1 MRFNALKYDAVIGF
15 EGRNLYD
22 RTLYSSG
29 YGAIWTDENR
39 FNTWLKVEILATEAQ
54 CKLGVVPEQA
64 LAEIKAN
71 AGFDVNRI
79 NVIEAEV
86 QHDVIAFLTSVRE
99 FVGDSAKYIHL
110 GMTSSDVI
118 DTSLSSVLRQSADIL
133 IDESVRLEQ
142 ALEKQAKAHKYTVMM
157 GRSHGVHAEPVTL
170 GLKLALWLEETRR
183 NTERLRRAREVISV
197 GKISGAVGTFSNI
210 DPWVEEY
217 VCEKMGLT
225 PAPVSTQIV
234 QRDRHAEFMTMLALC
249 AASLEKFATEIR
261 HLQRTEVREIEEPF
275 GEKQKGSSA
284 MPHKRNPV
292 VCERICGLARVIRG
306 NAMTALENV
315 ALWHERDISHSSAE
329 RIILPDACIALD
341 YMLDKF
347 TWVIENMQVYPKRM
361 LENIQLTKGLVFS
374 QHVLLALIEK
384 GMMREEAYRIVQ
396 KNAMRTWQE
405 GIEFRT
411 LIEAEPE
418 VSSRFTTEEITELFK
433 SDFFL
438 GNIDKIYARVGI

>member
-1 MRFNALKYDAVIGF
+1 MIERYT
-15 EGRNLYD
+15 RP
-22 RTLYSSG
+22 RM
-29 YGAIWTDENR
+29 GAIWTDENR
-39 FNTWLKVEILATEAQ
+39 FNTWLKVEVLASEAQ
-54 CKLGVVPEQA
+54 CKLGNVPEQA

-71 AGFDVNRI
+71 AGFDVKRI
-79 NVIEAEV
+79 NEIEAEV

-99 FVGDSAKYIHL
+99 FVGDSAKFIHL

-118 DTSLSSVLRQSADIL
+118 DTSLSSVMRQAADLL
-133 IDESVRLEQ
+133 IEESVRLES
-142 ALEKQAKAHKYTVMM
+142 ALEKQAKEHKYTVMI

-183 NTERLRRAREVISV
+183 NTERLRRAREIISV
-197 GKISGAVGTFSNI
+197 GKISGAVGTFANI
-210 DPWVEEY
+210 DPYVEEY
-217 VCEKMGLT
+217 VCEKMGLA

-234 QRDRHAEFMTMLALC
+234 QRDRHAEFMTMLALY

-292 VCERICGLARVIRG
+292 VCERICGMARLIRG
-306 NAMTALENV
+306 NAMVAMEDV

-329 RIILPDACIALD
+329 RVILPDSCIALD

-347 TWVIENMQVYPKRM
+347 TWVIENMHIYPKQM
-361 LENIQLTKGLVFS
+361 EDNVNLTKGLVFS

-405 GIEFRT
+405 KIEFRT

-418 VSSRFTTEEITELFK
+418 VSSRFTSEEIAELFK

-438 GNIDKIYARVGI
+438 GNIDKIFARVGI